1 MKIMAKRKQNAVTWF
16 SCQGNTTKLI
26 NSNHLYNN
34 EIHFK
39 QRIIEIYYIRYN
51 TKSALS
57 PHKISYSTLMLH
69 QYYIKF
75 VLII

>member
-26 NSNHLYNN
+26 NSNRLYNN

-39 QRIIEIYYIRYN
+39 QQII
-51 TKSALS
+51 
-57 PHKISYSTLMLH
+57 
-69 QYYIKF
+69 
-75 VLII
+75 